1 MTLGNAVLGGLLP
14 ESSGDKAFDANSLE
28 IKGGIVKSL
37 LPGCLIL
44 VVGGLTIIECK
55 ADGTTQVWFLDNT
68 SRNNL
73 GEVLL
78 SYGQY
83 AYYSM
88 TYRTHDVSD
97 SSEMNKKAR
106 DAWTFGKAYIKRSLS
121 AATKVRNGAV
131 HLASHMNTAR
141 INLMTN
147 RKMAQSPEER
157 KVASA
162 QAAEQE
168 KEHRIKADSWYKML
182 LSWDDEIAMDIGQL
196 WNMTVAPDIEPVAH
210 AVKVERDVTSPGKV
224 LNKFDAEF
232 LH

>member
-1 MTLGNAVLGGLLP
+1 MA
-14 ESSGDKAFDANSLE
+14 
-28 IKGGIVKSL
+28 
-37 LPGCLIL
+37 
-44 VVGGLTIIECK
+44 
-55 ADGTTQVWFLDNT
+55 
-68 SRNNL
+68 R
-73 GEVLL
+73 
-78 SYGQY
+78 
-83 AYYSM
+83 

-131 HLASHMNTAR
+131 HLASHMKKSHTAR

-157 KVASA
+157 EVASA

-168 KEHRIKADSWYKML
+168 KENRIKADSWYKML

-210 AVKVERDVTSPGKV
+210 AVKVERDFHKPRQSPQ
-224 LNKFDAEF
+224 
-232 LH
+232 

>member
-1 MTLGNAVLGGLLP
+1 M
-14 ESSGDKAFDANSLE
+14 F
-28 IKGGIVKSL
+28 
-37 LPGCLIL
+37 PGCSIL

-131 HLASHMNTAR
+131 HLASHMKKSHTAR

-168 KEHRIKADSWYKML
+168 KEHMEVLTNHRIKADSWYKML
-182 LSWDDEIAMDIGQL
+182 HHPRRLPWILDNFG
-196 WNMTVAPDIEPVAH
+196 T
-210 AVKVERDVTSPGKV
+210 
-224 LNKFDAEF
+224 
-232 LH
+232 